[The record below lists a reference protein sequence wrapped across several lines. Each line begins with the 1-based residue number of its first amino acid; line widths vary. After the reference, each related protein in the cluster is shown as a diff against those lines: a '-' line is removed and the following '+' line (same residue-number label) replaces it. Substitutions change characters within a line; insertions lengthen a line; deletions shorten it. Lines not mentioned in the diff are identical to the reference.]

1 VIRLR
6 NWCDS
11 TIALNS
17 CGPGAEDSPV
27 TTPATTELPA
37 APKGF
42 WANVPRGV
50 RLDEANFLSRHRI
63 ISVVLALHV
72 PVLVGMWLLGGEGG
86 VLLWSQVG
94 VIVALLAAGQVSRS
108 QVLRASCI
116 SLGLMIGADVLLHV
130 GGGLTDLHIWFYVV
144 LVVVALYQMWTP
156 FLVAVAFVAVHHAA
170 MSLWLP
176 DSVFSTAEGREYPI
190 LFALLHAVFLLA
202 EAFFLAYGWKFTEQA
217 ERARRAEQRRAEEQA
232 VAQARAQEELA
243 TERARAADEAA
254 AALEQ
259 RERRSAVLE
268 ERLAELVEAG
278 RRLDENVGTATSV
291 MTGLR
296 SAISEIA
303 QAASHATTTAN
314 EASAGS
320 RESAATVE
328 RLAAT
333 MAEIDQIAGSISTIA
348 DQTNLLALNA
358 TIESARAG
366 EAGKGFAVVAG
377 EVKDLASETAQATE
391 RIRRV
396 VDAVR
401 GDVEA
406 AGTALESVQQVI
418 EGVVE
423 AQATIATAVEEQN
436 ASTAQAQEAIVGASR
451 EAARMAEDLQR
462 IVSEG

>member
-1 VIRLR
+1 
-6 NWCDS
+6 
-11 TIALNS
+11 
-17 CGPGAEDSPV
+17 V
-27 TTPATTELPA
+27 TTAAPDVVDP

-50 RLDEANFLSRHRI
+50 RLDEANFVSRHRI
-63 ISVVLALHV
+63 ISIVLALHV

-86 VLLWSQVG
+86 LLLWSQVG
-94 VIVALLAAGQVSRS
+94 VIVGLLVAGQVSSS

-232 VAQARAQEELA
+232 VAQARATEELA
-243 TERARAADEAA
+243 AERARAAEEAA
-254 AALEQ
+254 RALEQ
-259 RERRSAVLE
+259 REARSAVME
-268 ERLAELVEAG
+268 ERLAELVDAG

-314 EASAGS
+314 QASEGS
-320 RESAATVE
+320 REGAATVG

-377 EVKDLASETAQATE
+377 EVKDLASETAEATE

-406 AGTALESVQQVI
+406 AATALESVQQVI